1 MHPKRHSKDIT
12 GAGKKM
18 TQTYFRSAKP
28 KIPKELSG
36 LIENVELPE
45 PVELFATI
53 LNPPVPSYDH
63 LQSPN
68 DIARNMDATKVHV
81 RGITGKTI
89 RIVMIDTG
97 FMTPHHSFYAGKGY
111 KIKPV
116 VADPDDPTPKL
127 DSMGHGTAVAA
138 CALAIAPGATFI
150 PVKYYEDDMVNAFH
164 NAIKMDP
171 HIITCSWGYAE
182 FPPSGSS
189 TLKMAIDYA
198 ISRGIVVIF
207 ACGNKKPDGVVL
219 WPASEPSV
227 IAVGGACI
235 LPNDSVIA
243 SSFAVSGRNP
253 HNPGRRIP
261 DVCGL
266 CGMDPLGVYIVLPT
280 QPGSVID
287 KIFSVDG
294 SDRTK
299 GNDGWVVAS
308 GTSSCAPMVA
318 GVVALLMQ
326 ANPALIGK
334 PELVRKALIDSCK
347 DITSGITAT
356 GDKAGP
362 GEDIATGAGLV
373 QAYCAVNP
381 VDVWI
386 KHNPDSD
393 MGLVPIHGR
402 RPSYPPYNHWSS
414 PDIKV
419 FSAPLA
425 DPANDFERTPETQP
439 VFGQENYVYVRIRNR
454 GRRTSG
460 RVSVNFYFANP
471 STKLSFPADWNDG
484 NNAHGSIR
492 VGNIVTNVQ
501 IFSSVDARAEDVLPE
516 PFLWTL
522 PDPSPVTET
531 KTLANGLKVGHFSL
545 LVTLSAKHDPLINI
559 NREKMSPLWDNNIG
573 MKNWHVYSARSFSE
587 EAKSIR
593 FFIAGDSQKSKSEL
607 LFDLS
612 KLPKKAAIFFEK
624 ENGGFSSSSLDL
636 TNAEFNDGRIKLG
649 IRKKQPS
656 RISGIVL
663 GPREKMPVR
672 ISIGLPSRTRKGS
685 YPINVLQ
692 ILNGRLAGGIT
703 VAAQIAKKSGQ
714 N

>member
-1 MHPKRHSKDIT
+1 VHPERHSKEIA
-12 GAGKKM
+12 GSGKKKV

-28 KIPKELSG
+28 KIPKELSR
-36 LIENVELPE
+36 LVENVQLPE
-45 PVELFATI
+45 PAELFATI

-63 LQSPN
+63 LQIPD

-81 RGITGKTI
+81 RGITGKGI

-97 FMTPHHSFYAGKGY
+97 FMTPLHSFYLGKGY

-116 VADPDDPTPKL
+116 VADADDPRPKF
-127 DSMGHGTAVAA
+127 DDIGHGTAVAA
-138 CALAIAPGATFI
+138 CALTIAPGATFI
-150 PVKYYEDDMVNAFH
+150 PVKFYGDDMVNAFH
-164 NAIKMDP
+164 SAIKLDP
-171 HIITCSWGYAE
+171 HIITCSWGYPE
-182 FPPSGSS
+182 FPSSGSA
-189 TLKMAIDYA
+189 LKLAIDYA
-198 ISRGIVVIF
+198 VSRGIVVIF
-207 ACGNKKPDGVVL
+207 ACGNKRPDGVVL
-219 WPASEPSV
+219 WPASERSV
-227 IAVGGACI
+227 IAVGGACL
-235 LPNDSVIA
+235 LPDDSVIA
-243 SSFAVSGRNP
+243 SSFAVSGRHP
-253 HNPGRRIP
+253 RNPGRKVP

-280 QPGSVID
+280 QPGSAID
-287 KIFSVDG
+287 KTLSVDG
-294 SDRTK
+294 RDRTN

-326 ANPALIGK
+326 ANPALVGK

-393 MGLVPIHGR
+393 MGLVPTHGR

-425 DPANDFERTPETQP
+425 DPDKDFERTPETQP
-439 VFGQENYVYVRIRNR
+439 AFGQENYVYVRLRNR
-454 GRRTSG
+454 GRGASG
-460 RVSVNFYFANP
+460 RVSVSFYFSNP
-471 STKLSFPADWNDG
+471 STRLSFPADWNDG

-492 VGNIVTNVQ
+492 VGNIVKNVQ
-501 IFSSVDARAEDVLPE
+501 IFSSVDAHGEGVLPE
-516 PFLWTL
+516 PFVWVL
-522 PDPSPVTET
+522 PNPTPVTET
-531 KTLANGLKVGHFSL
+531 QTLANGLNVGHFSL
-545 LVTLSAKHDPLINI
+545 LVTLTAKHDPLINI
-559 NREKMSPLWDNNIG
+559 HKEKMSPLWDNNIG
-573 MKNWHVYSARSFSE
+573 MKNWHVYSAHSFSE
-587 EAKSIR
+587 SKSIG
-593 FFIAGDSQKSKSEL
+593 FFIAGDSQKSTSKL
-607 LFDLS
+607 LFEIN
-612 KLPKKAAIFFEK
+612 KLPKNSVIFFEK
-624 ENGGFSSSSLDL
+624 ENGRFSRGSLDL
-636 TNAEFNDGRIKLG
+636 INAKFNDGRIKLS

-656 RISGIVL
+656 SISGIVL

-672 ISIGLPSRTRKGS
+672 MSIELPSRTRKRD

-692 ILNGRLAGGIT
+692 VLNGKLAGGIT
-703 VAAQIAKKSGQ
+703 LVAKITKKSG
-714 N
+714 